1 MATAASQPKAR
12 ARYAAKREAIMAA
25 ATEVF
30 NDRGVSGFTLAAVAK
45 MMDLHPVSLTYYFK
59 RKEDLAAA
67 VLLDAIRRWDAMLDE
82 AFQETEPAARLRR
95 FVGAYFEV
103 RRQIELGEQPPLA
116 PFSEVHLIEGDQHE
130 PLMEAFRALY
140 VRIGR
145 FAKTEA
151 MPWMT
156 RPRRTA
162 LARLIIDQ
170 LGWADA
176 WLALYEPQDYARVAE
191 RIADTMLNG
200 LAGKGQAWPDLPLL
214 TLGSPVAQNDE
225 VTRERFLIAA
235 TNLINREGYRG
246 ASVDKISAQLKV
258 TKGSFYH
265 HNTDKDELAAA
276 CFQRTFDLIDEAKG
290 RAAEQPDGWRRIWLA
305 VCSLVLHQ
313 ASGEAG
319 RMLRHHAMAAV
330 PGPMRRKLRLRF
342 QQISHAFAGE
352 ISDGIADGSIRPVD
366 PLLAAQML
374 MVAFNSANSMDPAR
388 HPGSTQGVMEDYA
401 RPVLMGVFAA

>member
-1 MATAASQPKAR
+1 MPQAAAPPKAR

-45 MMDLHPVSLTYYFK
+45 RMDLHPVSLTYYFK

-67 VLLDAIRRWDAMLDE
+67 VLRDTIARYDAMLDE
-82 AFQETEPAARLRR
+82 AYRETEPPARLRR
-95 FVGAYFEV
+95 FVEAYFEV
-103 RRQIELGEQPPLA
+103 RRRIALGEAPPLA
-116 PFSEVHLIEGDQHE
+116 PFSEISLIEGDQQQ
-130 PLMEAFRALY
+130 PLMEAFRELY

-145 FAKTEA
+145 FAKTPD

-176 WLALYEPQDYARVAE
+176 WLGAYEPADYPRVAA
-191 RIADTMLNG
+191 RIADLMLDG
-200 LAGKGQAWPDLPLL
+200 IAGRDQPWLDLPVL

-225 VTRERFLIAA
+225 VTRERFLVAA

-276 CFQRTFDLIDEAKG
+276 CFERTFELIDEAKR
-290 RAAEQPDGWRRIWLA
+290 RAAEAPDGWSRIWLA
-305 VCSLVLHQ
+305 VCSLILHQ

-319 RMLRHHAMAAV
+319 RMLRHYAMAAA
-330 PGPMRRKLRLRF
+330 PPASRRRLRLRF
-342 QQISHAFAGE
+342 QQIAHAFAGQ
-352 ISDGIADGSIRPVD
+352 ISDGIADGTVRPVD
-366 PLLAAQML
+366 PLLAAHLL
-374 MVAFNSANSMDPAR
+374 MVAFNGANSMDPR
-388 HPGSTQGVMEDYA
+388 HHPGSTDRVMEDYA
-401 RPVLMGVFAA
+401 RPVLMGVFIR